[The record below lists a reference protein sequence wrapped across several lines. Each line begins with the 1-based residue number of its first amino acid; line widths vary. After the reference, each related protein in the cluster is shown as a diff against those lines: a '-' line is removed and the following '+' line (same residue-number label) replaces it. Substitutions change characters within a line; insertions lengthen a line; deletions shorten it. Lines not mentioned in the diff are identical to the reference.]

1 MYSTVILLI
10 NRNFDRDQKLSIK
23 THTIMKTILSI
34 IFFVIIANVSF
45 AQYLWINDP
54 QTGKSGGGTIEETK
68 ITYEAQGL
76 FMKVDWEI
84 TFTAEGMQYANTD
97 TVEVVYNFVLP
108 AGTVVNDSWLWFG
121 DTILEAM
128 IIDRWSAS
136 QVYENI
142 VNRRQD
148 PSILYKHSQ
157 TNYQLRIFP
166 MAAKESRKVKIS
178 FLLPT
183 DWNQKSV
190 TSEFISENLL
200 LSQNPIK
207 HIEVNAIINEKWGSP
222 VITGE
227 KVFQFEPIEAEDSR
241 ITHQR
246 IFSFKELMKNQKFMV
261 SSPMNDGYY
270 LSFFDDGDE
279 QFYQLALNPA
289 EDLNIMKPQ
298 KVLFLVDYQKQ
309 SSDISQKELLNLLSI
324 NFRELLTEK
333 DSFNI
338 LYYDLK
344 LQKADDTWIVG
355 DSASIIDA
363 IGNLG
368 DDPFVSYGNLPALL
382 AAAIEIANTNSDV
395 KVVLLANTDKL
406 DDTNSANK
414 LIADLM
420 DLMNPVFP
428 IYIGDFQNQIFRYN
442 YINGANYRGN
452 EYFYRNLA
460 KLTGGDYVHSFDG
473 LNFSDLFK
481 KIYLLATNETG
492 LIDIHTTL
500 DNGFCYGRN
509 KLSKIGG
516 NILNNIY
523 LETGR
528 YSGEFPFEV
537 EISGLYSNKI
547 FSKNLSITKQ
557 EAFESDSLTK
567 IFWYGNELQEMENSN
582 NSYSIINDIIDKSID
597 NRILTYFTAFLC
609 LEPSMM
615 GELDNIAQN
624 NQNKGWV
631 DDREMVVSIDE
642 AEVVKAEVKI
652 YPNPFT
658 DRVNIEIALPKGS
671 SSENTQMEIYDLFGK
686 RIKEFNVDDYIGNTE
701 LRIEWDATDNSGN
714 QVTKGT
720 YIFICTTPEGRI
732 SKKLVLI

>member
-1 MYSTVILLI
+1 
-10 NRNFDRDQKLSIK
+10 
-23 THTIMKTILSI
+23 MKTVLST
-34 IFFVIIANVSF
+34 IFLVVIANISF

-54 QTGKSGGGTIEETK
+54 QTGRSGGGTIEETK
-68 ITYEAQGL
+68 ITYEPQGL

-84 TFTAEGMQYANTD
+84 TFTAEGISQFSNTD

-108 AGTVVNDSWLWFG
+108 EGAVVNNSWLWFG

-148 PSILYKHSQ
+148 PSILYKHGR
-157 TNYQLRIFP
+157 TNYQLHIFP

-190 TSEFISENLL
+190 TSKFISENLL
-200 LSQNPIK
+200 LSKNPIK
-207 HIEVNAIINEKWGSP
+207 HIDVNAIINEEWGNP

-227 KVFQFEPIEAEDSR
+227 KNFSLEPTEGEDDG
-241 ITHQR
+241 ITHHR
-246 IFSFKELMKNQKFMV
+246 SFSFKELTKNQKFMV
-261 SSPMNDGYY
+261 SSPINNGYY
-270 LSFFDDGDE
+270 LSYFDDGDE

-289 EDLNIMKPQ
+289 EDLNITKPQ

-309 SSDISQKELLNLLSI
+309 SSTISQKELLNLLSV
-324 NFRELLTEK
+324 NFQELLNEK

-344 LQKADDTWIVG
+344 LQKAADNWIVG

-363 IGNLG
+363 IDNLG
-368 DDPFVSYGNLPALL
+368 DEPFVSYGNMPALL
-382 AAAIEIANTNSDV
+382 AAAIEIVNNNTDI

-420 DLMNPVFP
+420 NLMDPVFP

-442 YINGANYRGN
+442 FINGVHYRGN

-460 KLTGGDYVHSFDG
+460 KLTGGDYIHSFEG
-473 LNFSDLFK
+473 LSFSDCLK
-481 KIYLLATNETG
+481 NTYLLATNETG

-500 DNGFCYGRN
+500 DNGFCYGRY

-528 YSGEFPFEV
+528 FSGEFPFEI
-537 EISGLYSNKI
+537 EISGMYSNEI
-547 FSKNLSITKQ
+547 FSKSLSVTKQ
-557 EAFESDSLTK
+557 EAFENDTLTK
-567 IFWYGNELQEMENSN
+567 IFWYGNEIQEMENSN

-597 NRILTYFTAFLC
+597 NRILSNYTAFLC
-609 LEPSMM
+609 LEPGMM
-615 GELDNIAQN
+615 GELDNIN
-624 NQNKGWV
+624 NLNADNRNNWGPE
-631 DDREMVVSIDE
+631 DGALTSAEEIE
-642 AEVVKAEVKI
+642 ATIFDINV
-652 YPNPFT
+652 YPNPFN
-658 DRVNIEIALPKGS
+658 DYVNIEVQLPEGVTI
-671 SSENTQMEIYDLFGK
+671 ENSQFEIYDLFGK
-686 RIKEFNVDDYIGNTE
+686 RVKVFDVNEFKGDLEFTI
-701 LRIEWDATDNSGN
+701 RWDATDITGN
-714 QVTKGT
+714 QVSSGT

-732 SKKLVLI
+732 SKKMVLI